1 MDKSKPWPQDEPTDN
16 IIPRPQDEPADDSI
30 PRLTDEPTNMP
41 EIRRQ
46 NLEAPC

>member
-1 MDKSKPWPQDEPTDN
+1 MDKIKPWPQDEPTDN

-30 PRLTDEPTNMP
+30 PRPTDEPTNMP
-41 EIRRQ
+41 EIWRQ

>member
-1 MDKSKPWPQDEPTDN
+1 MDKIKPWPQDEPTDN
-16 IIPRPQDEPADDSI
+16 IIPRPHEPADDSI
-30 PRLTDEPTNMP
+30 PRPTDEPTNMS

>member
-1 MDKSKPWPQDEPTDN
+1 MDKIKPWPQDEPTDN

-30 PRLTDEPTNMP
+30 PRPTDEPTNMP